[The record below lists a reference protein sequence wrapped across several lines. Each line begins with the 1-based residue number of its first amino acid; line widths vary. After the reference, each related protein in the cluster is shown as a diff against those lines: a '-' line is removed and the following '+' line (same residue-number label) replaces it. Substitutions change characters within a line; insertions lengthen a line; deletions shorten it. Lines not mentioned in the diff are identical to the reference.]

1 MIQLKA
7 TVENKQVYSVKRLPG
22 RDMSA
27 VFSSTPDTEP
37 LPEKIE
43 GLSTC

>member
-1 MIQLKA
+1 MVQLKTPA
-7 TVENKQVYSVKRLPG
+7 EKKKVYSVKGLPG

-27 VFSSTPDTEP
+27 VFLSTPDTEP